1 MDRTCSTCG
10 AAFQFPSG
18 LKRHAARK
26 TPCGPTFQKKTQ
38 DRAEKSFPC
47 SHCGRVFGHASNL
60 SEHKKKSCPALRAK
74 PAGPEKPEPPVNAAL
89 EKKIEAIRQELLA
102 LRTAVVPVVQDNR
115 DQSVGT
121 MNVQVAV
128 INGGQGA
135 ARGAAPEVHNF
146 GEEDTSAYVEVLGQL
161 LDILPKGTAGDAV
174 IAGVMRLIWNNPEF
188 PENRTIQMLNK
199 RDGVPHVKTPNGWEP
214 RSEAEVIPCMI
225 DRACDELCSKQDHNL
240 GLTPSGLKK
249 LNDRSEHVSAAF
261 KVEAALKSPE
271 NRKLARQMIR
281 PALYGSGARARPI
294 MP

>member
-10 AAFQFPSG
+10 AVFQFPSG

-26 TPCGPTFQKKTQ
+26 TPCGPAFQKKTQ
-38 DRAEKSFPC
+38 ESAEKTFPC
-47 SHCGRVFGHASNL
+47 AHCGRAFGHASNL

-74 PAGPEKPEPPVNAAL
+74 PASLELPANAVL
-89 EKKIEAIRQELLA
+89 EKKIEALRQELLA
-102 LRTAVVPVVQDNR
+102 LRSAVVPATQIVNQDNR

-135 ARGAAPEVHNF
+135 AGQEVHNF
-146 GEEDTSAYVEVLGQL
+146 GEEDTSAYVEVLGRL

-214 RSEAEVIPCMI
+214 RSEAEVIPRMI

-261 KVEAALKSPE
+261 RVEAELKSPE
-271 NRKLARQMIR
+271 NRKIAREMIR